1 MDIVITMG
9 DIPHPN
15 RNIASIYFYDINH
28 CVPQYGAR
36 RKSLICSNFLI
47 YFRTEK
53 QELKMEEVTGLLYI
67 AGALMMGLGAL
78 GAAVGIG
85 ILGGRFLEGAARQ
98 PELIP
103 MLRTQFFI
111 VMGLV
116 DAVPMIAVGIAMYVL
131 FAVAG

>member
-1 MDIVITMG
+1 M
-9 DIPHPN
+9 
-15 RNIASIYFYDINH
+15 
-28 CVPQYGAR
+28 
-36 RKSLICSNFLI
+36 
-47 YFRTEK
+47 TEATA
-53 QELKMEEVTGLLYI
+53 MLYI

-116 DAVPMIAVGIAMYVL
+116 DALLRYKRRILKLLKRNIKVRL
-131 FAVAG
+131 L